1 MAVKLT
7 NPDPLSKEIQGQFDA
22 IRSAQSLRA
31 LTDEEDGT
39 GHGQLPSGVY
49 GFTYSPCADNFPFF
63 KDRDLRSYEAHK
75 LEDGKVVLLGF
86 LNAEENE
93 RFEAATA
100 VSTLHLFPEPKDE
113 AIHLVQVPLGRIQSH
128 VENSQRGDSGLVI
141 EVAPAR

>member
-7 NPDPLSKEIQGQFDA
+7 NPAPLSKEVQGQFDA

-31 LTDEEDGT
+31 LTEEEDGT
-39 GHGQLPSGVY
+39 GHRQLPSGVY

-63 KDRDLRSYEAHK
+63 KDRDLRAYEAHK
-75 LEDGKVVLLGF
+75 HTDGKVVLLGF
-86 LNAEENE
+86 LNAAENE
-93 RFEAATA
+93 SLETATA
-100 VSTLHLFPEPKDE
+100 VSTLHLFPDPKDD
-113 AIHLVQVPLGRIQSH
+113 AIHLVQIPLERVQSH